1 MIVAVEGI
9 DCSGKGTVCPK
20 LAIALNAI
28 LYKTPPDHMRGEQ
41 DKINATAT
49 DVDHYRYFTR
59 VVQTASDDLSG
70 LSAARNVV
78 IDRYWVT
85 TVVYHRVMGVP
96 AQIADMGNIIMPDIM
111 VYLTVSPDVQVK
123 RMRVRGMSP
132 GDKRMNGKQDL
143 IRQVYDEVLSCQ
155 KNVIRV
161 DTSNLMP
168 EQVVDQ
174 IFSAIPLVRSG

>member
-9 DCSGKGTVCPK
+9 DCSGKGTICPM
-20 LAIALNAI
+20 LATALNAI
-28 LYKTPPDHMRGEQ
+28 LYKTPPDHMRSEQ

-59 VVQTASDDLSG
+59 VVQAASEDLSV
-70 LSAARNVV
+70 LSAGRNVV

-85 TVVYHRVMGVP
+85 TVVYHRAMGLP
-96 AQIADMGNIIMPDIM
+96 AQLDDIGNIVMPDLT
-111 VYLTVSPDVQVK
+111 VYITVSPDVQAK

-132 GDKRMNGKQDL
+132 GDKRMSGKQHL